1 MKKFL
6 SALPIVILFLSLIVP
21 AAVFRQWWLMIVFLV
36 FGICFGVVEVVALK
50 VSGKTVSQH
59 FWALKDKNKS
69 AAYTIVGF
77 MILAWSML
85 ILHFL
90 WH

>member
-6 SALPIVILFLSLIVP
+6 SALPIILLFLSLIVP
-21 AAVFRQWWLMIVFLV
+21 AAIYQQWWLMGVFFV
-36 FGICFGVVEVVALK
+36 FGLCFGVIELIATK

-59 FWALKDKNKS
+59 FWALKDRNKT
-69 AAYTIVGF
+69 AAYTIAGF
-77 MILAWSML
+77 MIFAWSML